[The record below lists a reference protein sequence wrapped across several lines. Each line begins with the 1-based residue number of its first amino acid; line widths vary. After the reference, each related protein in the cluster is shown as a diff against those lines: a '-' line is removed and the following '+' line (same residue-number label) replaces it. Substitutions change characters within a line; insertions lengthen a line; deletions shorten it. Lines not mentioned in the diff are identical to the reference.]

1 MEIKLDD
8 LSASAVR
15 ALLAEHAAHML
26 SNSPKG
32 SCHFLD
38 DTALQG
44 PDVSFWMAWEGN
56 ALAGCSAL
64 RQHDAML
71 GEVKS
76 MRTHA
81 DFLRRGVA
89 AALLAHLIGEARA
102 RGLKRISLETGSGPV
117 FEPAI
122 ALYRRFGFVDCP
134 PFADYRADPFSRF
147 MTLAL

>member
-1 MEIKLDD
+1 MAIKLDD

-26 SNSPKG
+26 TNSPKG
-32 SCHFLD
+32 SGHFLD
-38 DTALQG
+38 VTALQG
-44 PDVSFWMAWEGN
+44 PDVSFWTTWEGD
-56 ALAGCSAL
+56 ALAGCVAL
-64 RQHDAML
+64 RQHDAVL

-81 DFLRRGVA
+81 GFLRRGVA
-89 AALLAHLIGEARA
+89 AALLTHLIGEARA
-102 RGLKRISLETGSGPV
+102 RGLERISLETGSGRV